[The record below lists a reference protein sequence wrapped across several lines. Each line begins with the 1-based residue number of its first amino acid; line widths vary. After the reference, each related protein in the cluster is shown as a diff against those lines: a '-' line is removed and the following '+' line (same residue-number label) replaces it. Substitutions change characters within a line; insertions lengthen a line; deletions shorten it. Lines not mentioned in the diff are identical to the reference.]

1 MKSPNMISHATGLMS
16 EVSLTLLIL
25 FAASA
30 DLAVKMEV
38 ATPDQILILWCLIG
52 GLIGSIVSLRI
63 FRVKNINDGTWQL
76 LANLGISSMVAPI
89 LTDLIGKYS
98 GYPVGVR
105 LALPVALV
113 LGIVGEQAV
122 ALLIPIAKR
131 WFVSK
136 ASLAAG
142 EAQQP

>member
-1 MKSPNMISHATGLMS
+1 MVSHATGLMS
-16 EVSLTLLIL
+16 EISLTLLIL
-25 FAASA
+25 LAASA
-30 DLAVKMEV
+30 DLAVKTEA
-38 ATPDQILILWCLIG
+38 ATPDQILILWCLVG

-63 FRVKNINDGTWQL
+63 FRVKDINDGTWQL
-76 LANLGISSMVAPI
+76 MANLGISSMASPI

-105 LALPVALV
+105 LALPVSLV

-122 ALLIPIAKR
+122 ALLIPIAKK

-136 ASLAAG
+136 ASHAAG
-142 EAQQP
+142 EVQQ

>member
-1 MKSPNMISHATGLMS
+1 MISHATGLMS

-25 FAASA
+25 IAASA
-30 DLAVKMEV
+30 DLAVKTEV
-38 ATPDQILILWCLIG
+38 ATPDQILILWCLVG
-52 GLIGSIVSLRI
+52 GLIGSIVSLRV
-63 FRVKNINDGTWQL
+63 FRVKDVSDGTWQL
-76 LANLGISSMVAPI
+76 VANLGISAMASPM

-105 LALPVALV
+105 LALPVSLI
-113 LGIVGEQAV
+113 LGIVGEQVV

-136 ASLAAG
+136 ARTATG
-142 EAQQP
+142 ELHS